1 LFAIQMHRNIYSHH
15 FNKKQQ
21 RCTSTPIAAHTHFTG
36 RLKET
41 NSGDSLHCTY
51 LPKISIPSEW
61 INKVNNMQFKFT
73 SRDSKADTPRTPES
87 TLSGP
92 QPTSIRTVYVLLF
105 WSSPY
110 TTLSIKKLYIYIH
123 IYNWIERYAALKL
136 LFVSSSSSFSLCIV
150 HYLHSTI

>member
-1 LFAIQMHRNIYSHH
+1 MHRNICSHH

-21 RCTSTPIAAHTHFTG
+21 RCTSKPIAAHTHFTG

-61 INKVNNMQFKFT
+61 ISKVNNMQFKCT
-73 SRDSKADTPRTPES
+73 SRDSKADTPPNTRKHLIWS
-87 TLSGP
+87 TADFNSNCL
-92 QPTSIRTVYVLLF
+92 RVALLILTIH
-105 WSSPY
+105 Y
-110 TTLSIKKLYIYIH
+110 TTYEKKTTSTVYIYIH
-123 IYNWIERYAALKL
+123 SYNWIERYAALKL
-136 LFVSSSSSFSLCIV
+136 LFVSSSSFSLCIV